1 MNKYIKLCLI
11 FWKTRILYV
20 FSTPQP
26 LIYTLSTI
34 CTVSTCVYACV
45 QCTYSH
51 ATLHAHAHIF
61 NVLLVSIFIIDLNHR
76 SALVSWVLLQRSP
89 SNVSRPLTWKRHLI
103 LLIWLTVSETLIRSL
118 TVHRLSSCG
127 WRCTVESVLYFVT
140 TRRRNQGKN
149 QKKSGRWT

>member
-1 MNKYIKLCLI
+1 MNKCIKLCLI

-26 LIYTLSTI
+26 LINTLSTI
-34 CTVSTCVYACV
+34 CTVSICMCTMHILTCY
-45 QCTYSH
+45 
-51 ATLHAHAHIF
+51 TLHAHVL
-61 NVLLVSIFIIDLNHR
+61 NVLLVSIFIMPLNHR

-89 SNVSRPLTWKRHLI
+89 SNVSQPLTWKRHLI
-103 LLIWLTVSETLIRSL
+103 LLIWLTASETLIRSL
-118 TVHRLSSCG
+118 TVHHLSSCG
-127 WRCTVESVLYFVT
+127 WRCTVVSVLYFAT